1 MPGLLEAALSVE
13 TGSLRRMAALDQLLR
28 ELHRLAAELHQ
39 GLARRQQ

>member
-1 MPGLLEAALSVE
+1 MSGLLEEALSVE
-13 TGSLRRMAALDQLLR
+13 TEPLRRVAALDQLLR

>member
-1 MPGLLEAALSVE
+1 MSGLLEGTLNVQTE
-13 TGSLRRMAALDQLLR
+13 PLRRVAALDQLLR